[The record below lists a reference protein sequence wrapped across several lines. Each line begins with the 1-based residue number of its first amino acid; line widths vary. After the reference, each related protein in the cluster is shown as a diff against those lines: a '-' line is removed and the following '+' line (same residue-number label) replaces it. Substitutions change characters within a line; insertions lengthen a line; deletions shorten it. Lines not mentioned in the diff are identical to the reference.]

1 MLQSDC
7 MVYHYKITEFNDI
20 VRHVIKV
27 NLHSNTNNT
36 MAADRQEYVINVWE
50 VVVAV
55 SDIVVEGLTGRIS

>member
-1 MLQSDC
+1 
-7 MVYHYKITEFNDI
+7 
-20 VRHVIKV
+20 
-27 NLHSNTNNT
+27 